1 MRGCTC
7 ARTVCVAFGFQPQ
20 QERLTKDDASFG
32 ARGDGMGTRVVPIE
46 GHNIEISE
54 EAIALDQLLFDES
67 NPRIQFQLDT
77 ALNDAPPTQESLG
90 FALTVGNDDYERL
103 KDNIEMNRGVLN
115 PVWVV
120 KDNGGYR
127 VIEGN
132 TRVQVLRD
140 LRKKH
145 PHDPVWT
152 AIPAFVLSEACSR
165 DQINFIRLNA
175 HLFGTTPWDAYEKA
189 RELYRLNTEDDYS
202 FERLS
207 RLTKM
212 GVSEIRTSIQAFRDM
227 AEKYLPAFPAPGEA
241 QKFSY
246 FVEFR
251 KNAELKRL
259 VSDGKLNLL
268 DFCNWV
274 GEGKFRRGED
284 VRRLAPIL
292 KDPEARKVFE
302 EVDFAAGLDQL
313 AQSDPTVKSP
323 LFDKIA
329 DVIDGLDQMPWGELD
344 EIRRGFAP
352 RKVDLLKDLH
362 AKSGHFLDGL
372 KS

>member
-1 MRGCTC
+1 MYSLELQRPGVSSPRRGSRH
-7 ARTVCVAFGFQPQ
+7 AV
-20 QERLTKDDASFG
+20 
-32 ARGDGMGTRVVPIE
+32 RGEDNVGKRVVPIE
-46 GHNIEISE
+46 GRSIEISE
-54 EAIALDQLLFDES
+54 EAIDLEQLMFDPS

-77 ALNDAPPTQESLG
+77 ALDNALPTQEMLG
-90 FALTVGNDDYERL
+90 FALTVGNDDYEGL

-120 KDNGGYR
+120 KDDGGYR
-127 VIEGN
+127 IIEGN

-140 LRKKH
+140 LHKKH

-152 AIPAFVLSEACSR
+152 TIPAFILSEECSR

-212 GVSEIRTSIQAFRDM
+212 SVSEIRTSIQAFRDM
-227 AEKYLPAFPAPGEA
+227 AEQYLPAFPAPGEA
-241 QKFSY
+241 KKFSY

-259 VSDGKLNLL
+259 VSEGKLNLL
-268 DFCNWV
+268 DFCRWV

-284 VRRLAPIL
+284 VRRLAPVL
-292 KDPEARKVFE
+292 
-302 EVDFAAGLDQL
+302 
-313 AQSDPTVKSP
+313 
-323 LFDKIA
+323 
-329 DVIDGLDQMPWGELD
+329 
-344 EIRRGFAP
+344 
-352 RKVDLLKDLH
+352 
-362 AKSGHFLDGL
+362 KSGCKEGVRG
-372 KS
+372 S